1 MLILR
6 MYRERPSL
14 FLDMCAK
21 NCTEKM
27 VRMGEIRPIE
37 VDADRGDSLFLGEG
51 LDAAKIYRDS
61 NNLCASVVRDLKDNG
76 VDGQEPE
83 KSLCRR
89 GEEWIFLGTCR
100 RSGWL
105 ELLFNPQSQTAS
117 PGGFVTVGEERHP
130 VQEVA
135 PHVWK
140 VGMVFEEKNTPLGG
154 IIEQAGSYGWGM
166 GA

>member
-76 VDGQEPE
+76 VDGQEPGNPFVAGGRVE
-83 KSLCRR
+83 IRR
-89 GEEWIFLGTCR
+89 
-100 RSGWL
+100 
-105 ELLFNPQSQTAS
+105 N
-117 PGGFVTVGEERHP
+117 
-130 VQEVA
+130 
-135 PHVWK
+135 
-140 VGMVFEEKNTPLGG
+140 VFT
-154 IIEQAGSYGWGM
+154 GSAGWGYSLIRNPRPPPRVDL
-166 GA
+166 